1 MCICY
6 CSRSSAHQSIR
17 RNYSVILN
25 CPYYHFLSHI
35 KGLINNWLISLSNL
49 FWQFWSIFL
58 FRSTGL
64 FVFLYALFYY
74 FKRSNMSGAL
84 QTIEFFG
91 YTFLTCYVFFLMLG
105 TVSFFASLHFV
116 RYIYVNLKMD
126 WLGKNIKYKTQ
137 DLSLLRRELF
147 IISYII
153 ETHFK
158 PVCGLRRLAGQLT
171 HAVVFKLNE
180 LH

>member
-1 MCICY
+1 M
-6 CSRSSAHQSIR
+6 
-17 RNYSVILN
+17 
-25 CPYYHFLSHI
+25 
-35 KGLINNWLISLSNL
+35 LIFNWLISLSNL
-49 FWQFWSIFL
+49 FLCEAMLKSLTILVYFT

-126 WLGKNIKYKTQ
+126 WNIKYKPQ
-137 DLSLLRRELF
+137 DLFLLRRELF
-147 IISYII
+147 IVSYTI
-153 ETHFK
+153 ETHLHL
-158 PVCGLRRLAGQLT
+158 VHSLRRPAGQLLI
-171 HAVVFKLNE
+171 HAGVFKLYE
-180 LH
+180 LPVH

>member
-1 MCICY
+1 M
-6 CSRSSAHQSIR
+6 
-17 RNYSVILN
+17 
-25 CPYYHFLSHI
+25 
-35 KGLINNWLISLSNL
+35 LIFNWLISLSNL
-49 FWQFWSIFL
+49 FLCEAMLKTLTILVYFT

-126 WLGKNIKYKTQ
+126 WLGKTSNTSLKT
-137 DLSLLRRELF
+137 LFLLRRELF
-147 IISYII
+147 IVSYTT
-153 ETHFK
+153 ETHLNL
-158 PVCGLRRLAGQLT
+158 VHSLRRPAGQLLI
-171 HAVVFKLNE
+171 HAGVFKLYE
-180 LH
+180 LPVH

>member
-1 MCICY
+1 M
-6 CSRSSAHQSIR
+6 
-17 RNYSVILN
+17 
-25 CPYYHFLSHI
+25 
-35 KGLINNWLISLSNL
+35 LIFNWLISLSNL
-49 FWQFWSIFL
+49 FLCEAMLKTLTILVYFT

-126 WLGKNIKYKTQ
+126 WSGKISNTSLKI
-137 DLSLLRRELF
+137 LFLLRRELF
-147 IISYII
+147 IVSYTT
-153 ETHFK
+153 ETHLNL
-158 PVCGLRRLAGQLT
+158 VHSLRRPAGQLLI
-171 HAVVFKLNE
+171 HAGVFKLYE
-180 LH
+180 LPVH